1 MNKFSMIL
9 LSAGVLVA
17 CGGDECEKAAD
28 RMEAVMAD
36 CGIDNTATSSTTGT
50 ATGTTEAECTEEDGA
65 GMSCMAD
72 CYEAADCAGVDGS
85 DLDAAL
91 ELGGCMLECMMTSTG
106 GSTGTTSS
114 SSSTTTTT
122 TGT

>member
-28 RMEAVMAD
+28 RMEAAMAD
-36 CGIDNTATSSTTGT
+36 CGIENTSTATTT
-50 ATGTTEAECTEEDGA
+50 TGTTEAECTDEDAEGL
-65 GMSCMAD
+65 SCMAD
-72 CYEAADCAGVDGS
+72 CYEAADCAAVDGS

-91 ELGGCMLECMMTSTG
+91 DLGGCMLECVMMT
-106 GSTGTTSS
+106 TGTSTSGTT

>member
-1 MNKFSMIL
+1 MNKFSLIL

-36 CGIDNTATSSTTGT
+36 CGIENTATGTT
-50 ATGTTEAECTEEDGA
+50 TGTTEAECTDEDAEGL
-65 GMSCMAD
+65 SCMAD
-72 CYEAADCAGVDGS
+72 CYEAADCAAVDGS
-85 DLDAAL
+85 DLDLAL
-91 ELGGCMLECMMTSTG
+91 ELGGCMLECVMTTTG
-106 GSTGTTSS
+106 GTTGTTGTT
-114 SSSTTTTT
+114 TTTTT